1 MFIVFLFCMGNNL
14 PQNRLFFNRKK
25 EQGQKNPVFFL
36 FLICVFPDLLY
47 IVNEHC
53 FLTTT

>member
-1 MFIVFLFCMGNNL
+1 MGNNL

-36 FLICVFPDLLY
+36 FLICVFSDLLY

>member
-14 PQNRLFFNRKK
+14 PQNSLFFNRKK
-25 EQGQKNPVFFL
+25 EPGQKNPVFFL
-36 FLICVFPDLLY
+36 FLICVFSDLLY
-47 IVNEHC
+47 IVDEHC